1 MPRTPKTRRESP
13 RKEAPRNPGPES
25 PLPGSELNA
34 GGESTPDRTAARIEW
49 LDPRAITWPDSRITS
64 QYDEEKS
71 AALRQS
77 MAELGQQDAVGVV
90 QLEDGSYEGAAGM
103 NRCQSAIE
111 GGAAQV
117 LCVVRQG
124 THRDVVK
131 ANIATSVNQS
141 RANPLSEVEGIANA
155 HYSEGFDVE
164 ELVLITGKSAGWVE
178 DRLLISQASQAVK
191 QCLWDGQIAIGH
203 AALLARVEDQVAQE
217 GALGLQ
223 LRHRWSVRELDE
235 HLRGSRDVEGQ
246 PAGEGPRTRQRT
258 PRGPMV
264 CNYCA
269 VEHDPSEVQKV
280 VVCKGCADKVG
291 PHATAVREGEV
302 AASVELLK
310 EAESVLAGSQAGA
323 SLAERISVLIGPA

>member
-1 MPRTPKTRRESP
+1 MSRTAKTRRGSP
-13 RKEAPRNPGPES
+13 RKAT
-25 PLPGSELNA
+25 PGSDLNA
-34 GGESTPDRTAARIEW
+34 GGESTPDRSGARIEW
-49 LDPRAITWPDSRITS
+49 IDPRSITWPDSRITS
-64 QYDEEKS
+64 EYDEGKS

-90 QLEDGSYEGAAGM
+90 ELDDGSYEGAAGM
-103 NRCQSAIE
+103 NRSLAAIE
-111 GGAAQV
+111 SGAAQV

-178 DRLLISQASQAVK
+178 DRLLISQTSEAVK

-203 AALLARVEDQVAQE
+203 AALLARVEGQTAQE
-217 GALGLQ
+217 EALGLN
-223 LRHRWSVRELDE
+223 LRHGWSVRELEDY
-235 HLRGSRDVEGQ
+235 LRGSRDGEGE

-269 VEHDPSEVQKV
+269 VEHDPSEVQRV
-280 VVCKGCADKVG
+280 VVCKECADKVG
-291 PHATAVREGEV
+291 PHPTAVQEGEV
-302 AASVELLK
+302 AASVELLR
-310 EAESVLAGSQAGA
+310 EAEGVLAGSQAGA